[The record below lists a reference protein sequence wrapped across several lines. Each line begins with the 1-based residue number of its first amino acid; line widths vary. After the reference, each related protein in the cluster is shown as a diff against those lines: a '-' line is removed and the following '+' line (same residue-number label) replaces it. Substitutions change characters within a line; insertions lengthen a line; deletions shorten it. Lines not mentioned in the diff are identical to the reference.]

1 MFNFYYL
8 ELRLQYSLGI
18 IYGLLL
24 GCLEAH
30 IINSVG
36 EGSNFKLQ
44 DLCFIS
50 YVLNK

>member
-8 ELRLQYSLGI
+8 ELRLQYPLGI
-18 IYGLLL
+18 IHGLLL
-24 GCLEAH
+24 GCPEAH
-30 IINSVG
+30 IVNSVG
-36 EGSNFKLQ
+36 EGSNSKPQ